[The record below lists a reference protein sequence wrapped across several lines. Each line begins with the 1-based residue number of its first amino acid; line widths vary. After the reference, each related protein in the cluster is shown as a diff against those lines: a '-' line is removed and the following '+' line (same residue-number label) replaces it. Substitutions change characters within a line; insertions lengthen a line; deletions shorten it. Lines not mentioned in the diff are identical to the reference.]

1 MKGNRFICAI
11 VIVSS
16 LFFACSKDSNNDVES
31 EISADL
37 LIGEW
42 QFDSDP
48 GYGDPTFYGNGRVEF
63 HYFKEAWGDD
73 FSEWGD
79 WTLKESNL
87 KIFWEDTDPD
97 LEIYDTNIIKLT
109 KTNLLWKVVIDGE
122 MREESFTKK

>member
-16 LFFACSKDSNNDVES
+16 LFFACSKDSNN
-31 EISADL
+31 
-37 LIGEW
+37 
-42 QFDSDP
+42 DSDP